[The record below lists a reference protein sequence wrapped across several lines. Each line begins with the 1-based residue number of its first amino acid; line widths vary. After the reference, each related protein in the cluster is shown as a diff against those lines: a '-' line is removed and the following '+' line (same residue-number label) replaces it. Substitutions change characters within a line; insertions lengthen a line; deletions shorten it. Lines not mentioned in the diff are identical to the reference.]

1 MTSPYPAALLIIA
14 AIILFIN
21 RDIVTLVRQHRRS
34 AEHVADG
41 IVTHVIDGDTIRV
54 SIDGCVE
61 TIRYIGINAPEV
73 GERGHSQ
80 ATEANRSLVDGKR
93 VRMESDKQDVDRY
106 GRKLRYVWVG
116 KRFINRELYRQGAA
130 RIMVVK
136 PNTKRIAEIIS

>member
-1 MTSPYPAALLIIA
+1 MIITALLIIA

-21 RDIVTLVRQHRRS
+21 RDIIVLVGQHRRG

-41 IVTHVIDGDTIRV
+41 TVTHVIDGDTIRV
-54 SIDGCVE
+54 SIDGRIE
-61 TIRYIGINAPEV
+61 TIRYIGINAPEL
-73 GERGHSQ
+73 GERGHGQ
-80 ATEANRSLVDGKR
+80 ATETNRSLVDGKR
-93 VRMESDKQDVDRY
+93 VRMESDKQDADRY

-116 KRFINRELYRQGAA
+116 KKFINRELYQQGAA

>member
-21 RDIVTLVRQHRRS
+21 RDIITLVRQHRRN
-34 AEHVADG
+34 AKHFVDG

-73 GERGHSQ
+73 GERGYSQ

-93 VRMESDKQDVDRY
+93 VRMESDRQDVDRY

-136 PNTKRIAEIIS
+136 PNTKRITEIIS